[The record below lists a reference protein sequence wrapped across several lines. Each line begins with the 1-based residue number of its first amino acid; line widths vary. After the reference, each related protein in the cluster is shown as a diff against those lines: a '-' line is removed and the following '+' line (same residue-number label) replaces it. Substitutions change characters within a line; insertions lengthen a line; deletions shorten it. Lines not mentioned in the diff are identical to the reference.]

1 MVNEQAEPRSAD
13 TRLSNE
19 QAEPR
24 SADDTRVIAMS
35 GVSSRPGDEDPARAV
50 ADAPVTLPPLVI
62 LATDD
67 AAVCVDDLCLPPDVE
82 R

>member
-1 MVNEQAEPRSAD
+1 MVNEQAEPQSEEPATERVAAARRS
-13 TRLSNE
+13 L
-19 QAEPR
+19 
-24 SADDTRVIAMS
+24 
-35 GVSSRPGDEDPARAV
+35 
-50 ADAPVTLPPLVI
+50 LKPLVI